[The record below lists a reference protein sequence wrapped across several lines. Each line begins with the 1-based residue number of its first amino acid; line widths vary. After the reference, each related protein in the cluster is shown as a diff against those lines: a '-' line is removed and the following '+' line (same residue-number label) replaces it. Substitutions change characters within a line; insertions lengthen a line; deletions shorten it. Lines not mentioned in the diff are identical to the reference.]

1 MKDYE
6 RKVLDAEDKILTL
19 EKQIFTQVRQL
30 AAAQAPRIKATA
42 AAIAELDVTVA
53 LAGIAAE
60 NRYARPSFSAA
71 GIMDIRAGRHPVI
84 ERISAETSG
93 RFIPNDLYLDNA
105 DNLIS
110 VITGPNMGGK
120 STYLRQAALIAI
132 LAQMGSY
139 VPADAATL
147 PIIDRIFTRIGA
159 SDNLARGRSTFMVEM
174 TETAVILN
182 TATANSFV
190 VLDEIGRGT
199 ATYDGL
205 ALAWSV
211 VEHIHRQTR
220 AKTLFATHYH
230 ELTELAEELQGV
242 RNLQVSVKEAGD
254 KIIFLRKV
262 EPGKADR
269 SYGIEVARLAGLPIS
284 VIERAP

>member
-1 MKDYE
+1 
-6 RKVLDAEDKILTL
+6 
-19 EKQIFTQVRQL
+19 
-30 AAAQAPRIKATA
+30 
-42 AAIAELDVTVA
+42 
-53 LAGIAAE
+53 
-60 NRYARPSFSAA
+60 
-71 GIMDIRAGRHPVI
+71 
-84 ERISAETSG
+84 
-93 RFIPNDLYLDNA
+93 
-105 DNLIS
+105 
-110 VITGPNMGGK
+110 
-120 STYLRQAALIAI
+120 
-132 LAQMGSY
+132 
-139 VPADAATL
+139 
-147 PIIDRIFTRIGA
+147 
-159 SDNLARGRSTFMVEM
+159 MVEM

-182 TATANSFV
+182 TATPNSFI

-284 VIERAP
+284 VIERAREVLKLHERTEHAVTEELAPRSGPVQIRLFEPEGRQVIDQIRRLKLDEMRPIEALQFLNALQKDIG